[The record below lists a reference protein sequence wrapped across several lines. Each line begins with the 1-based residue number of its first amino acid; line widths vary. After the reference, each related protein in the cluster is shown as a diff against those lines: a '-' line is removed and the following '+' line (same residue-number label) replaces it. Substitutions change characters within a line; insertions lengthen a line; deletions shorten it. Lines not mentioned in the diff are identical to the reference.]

1 MRCMALPVI
10 VVQETIADK
19 FVALLKEKA
28 MKLKVGCAYD
38 ADTKLGPV
46 VSATHKENVCR
57 WIQKGIDEGAELVLD
72 GRDISVEGYEK
83 GFFIGP
89 TIFDHVKP
97 GMTVGERE
105 IFGPVTLIKRVKSF
119 EEGISLMNKNPF
131 ANGSV
136 IFTQNGYYARQFEFL
151 TDGGMVGINVGIPV
165 PSAYFPFS
173 GNKDSFF
180 GDLHVLGK
188 DGVRF
193 YTRAKTVTRHWYDEA
208 AIQRKKEVETFILS
222 RQILDFNWMGD
233 FILGKHKKTITEE
246 ERNKFI
252 EEYSKFLIRN
262 YLSVLH
268 YYTGD
273 NYKIVSIEK
282 QKNSSI
288 YIVQTTVKYD
298 NDKLIK
304 NNFRIVEKNGKYYIT
319 DIITEGISF
328 INAQRSEVNSLI
340 TSKGFDKF
348 LEELKTRNATK

>member
-1 MRCMALPVI
+1 MRRNIFKSILIILALSISLVFANANKGI
-10 VVQETIADK
+10 TDFINNFAKKFETI
-19 FVALLKEKA
+19 E
-28 MKLKVGCAYD
+28 
-38 ADTKLGPV
+38 
-46 VSATHKENVCR
+46 S
-57 WIQKGIDEGAELVLD
+57 LD
-72 GRDISVEGYEK
+72 
-83 GFFIGP
+83 
-89 TIFDHVKP
+89 
-97 GMTVGERE
+97 
-105 IFGPVTLIKRVKSF
+105 
-119 EEGISLMNKNPF
+119 
-131 ANGSV
+131 
-136 IFTQNGYYARQFEFL
+136 Q
-151 TDGGMVGINVGIPV
+151 
-165 PSAYFPFS
+165 
-173 GNKDSFF
+173 
-180 GDLHVLGK
+180 
-188 DGVRF
+188 
-193 YTRAKTVTRHWYDEA
+193 
-208 AIQRKKEVETFILS
+208 QRKKEVETFILS

-246 ERNKFI
+246 EINKFI